1 MAGFDWS
8 SFATAFMN
16 TAAANITKKK
26 DAASTWLEQQQEMA
40 LKNVGTVQKRQSLVD
55 RANGYYNY
63 LTENGATHAQVQA
76 ALETGPDGI
85 VKFAE
90 KVASAVA
97 DRGGR
102 KLTQADTATIISLPD
117 TFRPTELDATGM
129 KDYIAKTYGM
139 GGISKG
145 VDTDRPTVGL
155 WDRMTGAGAKDMAR
169 ARLDSSPLYDGYT
182 ALDLNELAQTAE
194 YTSLN
199 PGTMATFLD
208 YKYATPEVVYKASD
222 AIDTQIR
229 DMRAGEEYIAA
240 KKAVDVA
247 RSAIGLTGTG
257 LSPEQA
263 KANLEAA
270 QAKIIELNRRAAG
283 PLAKKWMDIYGTS
296 LDESLGANWRSLFGA
311 NFFGAQEEEDPTTP
325 VVTSNLEE
333 AIPDVTT
340 TEPTIIPTVVPTATE
355 VGSILEDQGL
365 APEIVTAEDGNDSV
379 TFMTPS
385 GTQVSFVV
393 GADGKV
399 VSAKRKD
406 NSVIPIESAQRI
418 WDEYSAKATELKA
431 QQVEAPVV
439 TPVLE
444 DGTPI
449 ELTPLQQRLTER
461 GADFTDDRDPAI
473 QKSMDFVAAELESP
487 TTNAYGIK
495 IKGRMPTYF
504 TTASNLSMIPAAA
517 IESGNVTILDI
528 KDVPGKKQS
537 LTKSG
542 IQSYLK
548 PYFDDAKAEGLMSKP
563 AEPEAPE
570 VKLPGLKL
578 EDAKQLKFMLTRL
591 NSGNGP
597 ASVEDV
603 RTALGQYAE
612 MRKQGFVDAK
622 DNVIEPSTTALP
634 KTEEQLNKLAE
645 LLYTEYK

>member
-1 MAGFDWS
+1 MAGVDWT

-16 TAAANITKKK
+16 TAAVNITKNK
-26 DAASTWLEQQQEMA
+26 DNAATWQQQQEEMA
-40 LKNVGTVQKRQSLVD
+40 LKNVAVVQKREALVD
-55 RANGYYNY
+55 RANGYYTF
-63 LTENGATHAQVQA
+63 LSENGATNAQVQA

-90 KVASAVA
+90 KVAQAVA
-97 DRGGR
+97 DRGGQ
-102 KLTQADTATIISLPD
+102 KLTAADTATIISLPD
-117 TFRPTELDATGM
+117 TFRPLELDSEGM

-145 VDTDRPTVGL
+145 VGEAADVSL
-155 WDRMTGAGAKDMAR
+155 WDRMTGRGAKDLAR
-169 ARLDSSPLYDGYT
+169 ARLDSKVVYDGYT
-182 ALDLNELAQTAE
+182 SLDLNELAQTSD
-194 YTSLN
+194 YVSLN
-199 PGTMATFLD
+199 PGTMASFLD
-208 YKYATPEVVYKASD
+208 YRYATPDIVYKANSQVD
-222 AIDTQIR
+222 ALIT
-229 DMRAGEEYIAA
+229 DMRQSDPYKAA
-240 KKAVDVA
+240 VKQLEVVRGKEISIGAAYSREQYEADLKVA
-247 RSAIGLTGTG
+247 SDKLIEMHRSA
-257 LSPEQA
+257 
-263 KANLEAA
+263 
-270 QAKIIELNRRAAG
+270 AG
-283 PLAKKWMDIYGTS
+283 ATAKKWMDMYGTS
-296 LDESLGANWRSLFGA
+296 MQESMGSAWGNLFGA
-311 NFFGAQEEEDPTTP
+311 DFFDMQEEEEPAAPAAPVVPVVPITPTTDP
-325 VVTSNLEE
+325 IL
-333 AIPDVTT
+333 A
-340 TEPTIIPTVVPTATE
+340 TITAPTATE
-355 VGSILEDQGL
+355 VGSILESEGL
-365 APEIVTAEDGNDSV
+365 APEVVTVEDGNESV
-379 TFMTPS
+379 TFKAPGNNKLLT
-385 GTQVSFVV
+385 FVV
-393 GADGKV
+393 NAEGKV
-399 VSAKRKD
+399 ISAKGEGNAD
-406 NSVIPIESAQRI
+406 FDLATAQLI
-418 WDEYSAKATELKA
+418 WDEKKAKATEIKA
-431 QQVEAPVV
+431 QQVETPTIAEPVIEEAP
-439 TPVLE
+439 
-444 DGTPI
+444 
-449 ELTPLQQRLTER
+449 LTPLQQRLTER

-473 QKSMDFVAAELESP
+473 QKSMDFVAAELDNP

-495 IKGRMPTYF
+495 IKGRMPTFF
-504 TTASNLSMIPAAA
+504 TTASNLSMIPIAA

>member
-1 MAGFDWS
+1 MAGIDWS
-8 SFATAFMN
+8 AFSAAFMKD
-16 TAAANITKKK
+16 TAANINEKK
-26 DAASTWLEQQQEMA
+26 DAAKTWEETQQALA
-40 LKNVGTVQKRQSLVD
+40 LKNVATAQKRSQLVD
-55 RANGYYNY
+55 RANGYYQY
-63 LTENGATHAQVQA
+63 LKDNGATNDQIQA
-76 ALETGPDGI
+76 ALDTGADGI
-85 VKFAE
+85 VKFAD
-90 KVASAVA
+90 KVAQAVA

-102 KLTQADTATIISLPD
+102 KLTTQDTSTIISLPD
-117 TFRPTELDATGM
+117 SFRGGSLDDTAM
-129 KDYIAKTYGM
+129 KDYIAKVYGL
-139 GGISKG
+139 GGVSKG
-145 VDTDRPTVGL
+145 VGESANVTL
-155 WDRMTGAGAKDMAR
+155 WDRMTGKGAKDMAR
-169 ARLDSSPLYDGYT
+169 ARLDQNVMYDGYT

-194 YTSLN
+194 YNSLN
-199 PGTMATFLD
+199 PGTMASFLD

-222 AIDTQIR
+222 AVDTQIK
-229 DMRAGEEYIAA
+229 DMRAGAEYAA
-240 KKAVDVA
+240 AEKALETA
-247 RSAIGLTGTG
+247 QQAIGLTGTG
-257 LSPEQA
+257 LTPEQA
-263 KANLEAA
+263 EANVKAA

-283 PLAKKWMDIYGTS
+283 PLAKKWLEMYGSS
-296 LDESLGANWRSLFGA
+296 LDEALGENWDSLFGA
-311 NFFGAQEEEDPTTP
+311 DYFGAQPTQ
-325 VVTSNLEE
+325 
-333 AIPDVTT
+333 
-340 TEPTIIPTVVPTATE
+340 PTVEPVSPVIPEVNAPPQVLPEALAPVTVPSVTD
-355 VGSILEDQGL
+355 VSSILEEEGA
-365 APEIVTAEDGNDSV
+365 APEVITGEDGNQTI
-379 TFMTPS
+379 TFIAPGNKKPLTFI
-385 GTQVSFVV
+385 VN
-393 GADGKV
+393 AEGKV
-399 VSAKRKD
+399 ISAKGAGNVD
-406 NSVIPIESAQRI
+406 FDLEVAQEY
-418 WDEYSAKATELKA
+418 WDEKKSLTTQKKA
-431 QQVEAPVV
+431 QLAE
-439 TPVLE
+439 TPVIGEPVIE
-444 DGTPI
+444 DTP
-449 ELTPLQQRLTER
+449 LTPLQERLTER

>member
-26 DAASTWLEQQQEMA
+26 DAASTWMEQQQAMA

-169 ARLDSSPLYDGYT
+169 ARLDSDPLYDGYT

-311 NFFGAQEEEDPTTP
+311 NFFGAQEEEGPTVEP
-325 VVTSNLEE
+325 GSPGLPEVKAPPLVVPL
-333 AIPDVTT
+333 AP
-340 TEPTIIPTVVPTATE
+340 VVPTATE

-439 TPVLE
+439 TPVSE
-444 DGTPI
+444 DGTPV

-461 GADFTDDRDPAI
+461 GADFTDDRDPTI
-473 QKSMDFVAAELESP
+473 QKSMDFVAAELENP
-487 TTNAYGIK
+487 TTNGYAIK

-504 TTASNLSMIPAAA
+504 TSAKNLSMIPAAA
-517 IESGNVTILDI
+517 IESGNVTIMDI
-528 KDVPGKKQS
+528 NDVSGKKQS
-537 LTKSG
+537 LTQSG
-542 IQSYLK
+542 IKSYLK

-578 EDAKQLKFMLTRL
+578 EDAKQLKFAITRM
-591 NSGNGP
+591 NGGAGP
-597 ASVEDV
+597 NSVEDV
-603 RTALGQYAE
+603 RKAMTQYAE
-612 MRKQGFVDAK
+612 LRKQGFIDAQ
-622 DNVIEPSTTALP
+622 DNEIKPSDTTLP